1 MAVKKLE
8 RKKAKGH
15 VIVAVSQPFLN
26 FMKLHGNLFHKFI
39 VREILKYWGLSLALT
54 PEIQIY
60 FLGTKTK
67 RNKIYNI

>member
-39 VREILKYWGLSLALT
+39 VREILNTEGWVL
-54 PEIQIY
+54 P
-60 FLGTKTK
+60 
-67 RNKIYNI
+67 